1 MTYYI
6 LVLWW
11 IGTPVGNRFQEIPKP
26 VMSVHSGEFSVC
38 AEANALTKGNDRARV
53 RIWRMDLKRK
63 NCQATPDPEFIN
75 CLVQDGEFTLKEGSC
90 EPRQEFIFR

>member
-6 LVLWW
+6 LVLYW
-11 IGTPVGNRFQEIPKP
+11 IGTPVGNRFQQNPAPI
-26 VMSVHSGEFSVC
+26 VSVHSGEFSVC

-53 RIWRMDLKRK
+53 RMWRVDI
-63 NCQATPDPEFIN
+63 ATKDCKATADPDFLN
-75 CLVQDGEFTLKEGSC
+75 CLVNSDKLTIKEGSC